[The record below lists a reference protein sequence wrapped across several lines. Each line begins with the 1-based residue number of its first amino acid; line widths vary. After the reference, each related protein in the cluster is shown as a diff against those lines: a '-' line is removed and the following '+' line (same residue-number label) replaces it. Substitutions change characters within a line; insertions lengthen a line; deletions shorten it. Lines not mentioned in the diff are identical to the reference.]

1 MCLDKIEFRWN
12 AGVMSEEYQ
21 WLTSGLPGA
30 GCDELQLPAGVVEL
44 LQGSE
49 KFKILFF

>member
-1 MCLDKIEFRWN
+1 MCLDKIEFRRN
-12 AGVMSEEYQ
+12 AGVMSDQ

-30 GCDELQLPAGVVEL
+30 GRDELQLPAGVVEL